1 MEAGIKTWM
10 RSKLMLEQ
18 DFDQNVTQVFWIL
31 PRSRWVMLRR
41 LVSRCH
47 KKFQMTH
54 FFFAPL
60 CRGHRLKIPTESERG
75 HGNMSVDVLE
85 TGLPQ
90 YLVQATLSIYLDK
103 IFLHSSTFGQSC
115 FLPSSLFQDFK
126 VFIHSFHANRPNN
139 SQCKYHATG
148 RKLLRRTEVLIW
160 NKQEQ
165 GKFVLV
171 C

>member
-1 MEAGIKTWM
+1 MILNISFEYFQPQRVLNQELNKNNREIGQKTFTSFH
-10 RSKLMLEQ
+10 RRCESLREILSKSL
-18 DFDQNVTQVFWIL
+18 
-31 PRSRWVMLRR
+31 RWPL
-41 LVSRCH
+41 LSL
-47 KKFQMTH
+47 
-54 FFFAPL
+54 AP
-60 CRGHRLKIPTESERG
+60 ERV
-75 HGNMSVDVLE
+75 MSVDALD

-90 YLVQATLSIYLDK
+90 CIYLVQATLSIYVDK

-115 FLPSSLFQDFK
+115 FLPSSLFQDLN

-148 RKLLRRTEVLIW
+148 RKLLRQVLIW
-160 NKQEQ
+160 NKMVQ

>member
-31 PRSRWVMLRR
+31 SRSRWVMLRR
-41 LVSRCH
+41 LDSRCH

-54 FFFAPL
+54 FVF
-60 CRGHRLKIPTESERG
+60 CSTVDGHRLKIPTESERG

-90 YLVQATLSIYLDK
+90 CIYLVQATLSIYVDN

-115 FLPSSLFQDFK
+115 CLSFLNCKYIHTGKESSLHWFK
-126 VFIHSFHANRPNN
+126 LKN
-139 SQCKYHATG
+139 
-148 RKLLRRTEVLIW
+148 L
-160 NKQEQ
+160 Q
-165 GKFVLV
+165 GNEIFGHWF
-171 C
+171 

>member
-41 LVSRCH
+41 LDSRCH

-54 FFFAPL
+54 FVF
-60 CRGHRLKIPTESERG
+60 CSTVDGHRLKIPTESERG

-90 YLVQATLSIYLDK
+90 YLVQATLSIYFDK
-103 IFLHSSTFGQSC
+103 IFLHPSTFGQSC
-115 FLPSSLFQDFK
+115 FFALLTFSGL
-126 VFIHSFHANRPNN
+126 FIHSFHANRPNN

-148 RKLLRRTEVLIW
+148 RKLLRQVLIW
-160 NKQEQ
+160 NKMVQ